1 MKAKALIRRTR
12 APYGCP
18 TTLSNEGWDEGWDV
32 EQDVKDETGF
42 QVTRSGPSHL
52 KTDVRI
58 DAVATPWTPAVSVF
72 YQLELALEMMA
83 KEGLENIFA
92 RHRRIAQIVRDGVKA
107 LGLELFADERFASD
121 TISAVKVPEGVDGK
135 AFQKLCQDEYD
146 LIIAG
151 GQAKLAG
158 KIFRIGHLGFVSE
171 EDVKS
176 ALDVLAKALPRVGFA
191 VPAGG
196 S

>member
-1 MKAKALIRRTR
+1 VSARAWEANAKAKMPRF
-12 APYGCP
+12 YF
-18 TTLSNEGWDEGWDV
+18 DV
-32 EQDVKDETGF
+32 GMAKDYIERG
-42 QVTRSGPSHL
+42 Q
-52 KTDVRI
+52 
-58 DAVATPWTPAVSVF
+58 TPWPPAVSVF
-72 YQLELALEMMA
+72 FGLELSLEMMA

-92 RHRRIAQIVRDGVKA
+92 RHRRIGQFTRDGVKA

-135 AFQKLCQDEYD
+135 ALQKLCEDEYD

-171 EDVKS
+171 GDVKA

-191 VPAGG
+191 VPAAGSGG
-196 S
+196 